1 MNAMEN
7 NLMIQNQAISLID
20 SVDLQAIQGTMQ
32 KIATFQ
38 AVIQKNLKESHDYGV
53 IAGAGSKPTLLK
65 PGGEK
70 ICMMFGLNPEYDFLE
85 RTENY
90 KDGFFAY
97 NIKCTLY
104 RNGSAV
110 SQGVGNCNSMEKKYR
125 YINSDTVP
133 AGVDESS
140 VEKITDKYGR
150 TKYKI
155 PKPHIADLVNTI
167 LKMAKKRAF
176 IDAVLQVASLSDV
189 FTQDLEDIK
198 DFVVQERNVAAENM
212 SYEDAKNIKV
222 NFGKYK
228 GKTLEAVFNED
239 RKYLTWIHD
248 NTKDRVIKS
257 AAYIVLSH
265 KPDNIKQAQQ
275 NDSTEQNEEV
285 EIPADMFQD
294 APF

>member
-1 MNAMEN
+1 MEN
-7 NLMIQNQAISLID
+7 QLIVQNQSISLID
-20 SVDLQAIQGTMQ
+20 SVDITAVQSTMQ

-38 AVIQKNLKESHDYGV
+38 SVIQKSLKENHDYGI
-53 IAGAGSKPTLLK
+53 IAGTGTKPTLLK

-85 RTENY
+85 RTEDY
-90 KDGFFAY
+90 KNGFFAY

-133 AGVDESS
+133 DGIDAST
-140 VEKITDKYGR
+140 VEKFTDKYGR
-150 TKYKI
+150 DKYKI
-155 PKPHIADLVNTI
+155 PNPHIADLVNTI

-198 DFVVQERNVAAENM
+198 EFVAQEQNVAAENM
-212 SYEDAKNIKV
+212 SYEDAKKIKV
-222 NFGKYK
+222 SFGKYK
-228 GKTLEAVFNED
+228 GKTLGDLISED
-239 RKYLTWIHD
+239 HKYLTWLHD
-248 NTKDRVIKS
+248 KSQDAVIKA

-265 KPDNIKQAQQ
+265 KADIQ
-275 NDSTEQNEEV
+275 NNNANEI
-285 EIPADMFQD
+285 EIPPDMFSE

>member
-1 MNAMEN
+1 MEKQ
-7 NLMIQNQAISLID
+7 LSVQNQAISLID
-20 SVDLQAIQGTMQ
+20 TVDIQAIQGTMQ

-38 AVIQKNLKESHDYGV
+38 AVIQKNLKDGHDFGV

-104 RNGSAV
+104 RNGQPV

-125 YINSDTVP
+125 YINSDNVP
-133 AGVDESS
+133 DGVDPSA

-155 PKPHIADLVNTI
+155 PNPHVADLVNTI

-189 FTQDLEDIK
+189 FTQDLEDMK
-198 DFVVQERNVAAENM
+198 DFVSSEQNAAIENM
-212 SYEDAKNIKV
+212 SLDEARNIKV
-222 NFGKYK
+222 TFGKYK
-228 GKTLEAVFNED
+228 GKTLGELQVED
-239 RKYLTWIHD
+239 HKYLLWIHD
-248 NTKDRVIKS
+248 NSKDQVIK
-257 AAYIVLSH
+257 AAAFIVLNN
-265 KPDNIKQAQQ
+265 KP
-275 NDSTEQNEEV
+275 EQNQKDNSKQEV
-285 EIPADMFQD
+285 EMPSDMFEGT
-294 APF
+294 PL